1 MVLVNWTSKSGEHY
15 HYYIDKW
22 VSIQLDKVKKLIT
35 EKDRDW
41 VCVIDG
47 EEGCLAGD
55 TEIQIS
61 RFKLSRRYT
70 IEKLY
75 QHFHEPDK
83 LRKHFDL
90 KEPSRVRCFNGKEI
104 RLHTI
109 KDVKYSGIKQVYLVV
124 LENGLSIK
132 TTKDHKFLTKDNLW
146 VQLQNLNLGQEIMCD
161 TLHSHPKNRKRIKL
175 YDIQLRVGKNHPYC
189 STTGRVEVHRLIY
202 EARLNNI
209 DFINYLDILLNEP
222 ELSKTLKFIDT
233 SKYEVHH
240 IDNNHYN
247 NSIDNLKLLSKEEH
261 RIEHGSY
268 SNFSQ
273 GVPKFVKIKHID
285 LINETKTY
293 DIECEEPYHNFV
305 ANGIVVHNSGKSKLA
320 SQMAKYLD
328 PTFDETRM
336 CMTPDEFY
344 KQIINAKKGQAVVF
358 DEAFTGLS
366 AKTSLSKINKLLVEM
381 MMEMRK
387 KNLFAVIVLPSVFYL
402 EKYVVLHRARALFHC
417 FFKKNSMPGKYAI
430 YTKEQMKALK
440 IYGNRTMSYRKPTIY
455 KYGEFYNNNALD
467 WEAYEIKKIT
477 ALHEKRMT
485 KLEIRQMNQRN
496 ALLFKLYCEHQSLHD
511 TGEEVRKLGLDM
523 DDETVANGIRD
534 YVKLFPDI
542 ARARLPKTAK
552 MDLFDTNSQK

>member
-1 MVLVNWTSKSGEHY
+1 
-15 HYYIDKW
+15 
-22 VSIQLDKVKKLIT
+22 
-35 EKDRDW
+35 
-41 VCVIDG
+41 
-47 EEGCLAGD
+47 
-55 TEIQIS
+55 
-61 RFKLSRRYT
+61 
-70 IEKLY
+70 
-75 QHFHEPDK
+75 
-83 LRKHFDL
+83 
-90 KEPSRVRCFNGKEI
+90 
-104 RLHTI
+104 
-109 KDVKYSGIKQVYLVV
+109 
-124 LENGLSIK
+124 
-132 TTKDHKFLTKDNLW
+132 
-146 VQLQNLNLGQEIMCD
+146 
-161 TLHSHPKNRKRIKL
+161 
-175 YDIQLRVGKNHPYC
+175 
-189 STTGRVEVHRLIY
+189 
-202 EARLNNI
+202 
-209 DFINYLDILLNEP
+209 
-222 ELSKTLKFIDT
+222 
-233 SKYEVHH
+233 
-240 IDNNHYN
+240 
-247 NSIDNLKLLSKEEH
+247 
-261 RIEHGSY
+261 
-268 SNFSQ
+268 
-273 GVPKFVKIKHID
+273 
-285 LINETKTY
+285 
-293 DIECEEPYHNFV
+293 
-305 ANGIVVHNSGKSKLA
+305 
-320 SQMAKYLD
+320 MAKYLD

-477 ALHEKRMT
+477 ALHEKKMT

-552 MDLFDTNSQK
+552 MDLFDINSQK